1 VSSPIPLEAKKGCY
15 KTTARIP
22 TSPDYFANGKNTP
35 FASSMV
41 IWEACNLLTSA
52 SVLPW
57 QSDDR
62 GYYYER
68 SVKQGRGS
76 MRFYLCAD
84 AQTENPQPLQQE
96 EALGLIESLDMRAA
110 CLHLIYA
117 AYAMTLERA
126 WEQEF
131 IISDAQIERYLGLD
145 KRKDLSKATKL
156 TLIKR
161 IAQQPCQITASVD
174 WPQQGKVPGFSIPES
189 RLWHLQ
195 EITHHFQADE
205 QGCKHLIGLTF
216 RVKAGI
222 WAKYFLNKNGY
233 RKRLAFYQY
242 GTLPYYL
249 LTTATSLWQQH
260 QGAVRMM
267 LWILFKAKMGSK
279 QCITV
284 PTLLRVGYGE
294 EKIIQAETNRELRKR
309 LTRAFEGDLE
319 VLNHTG
325 IKPIFDPVTY
335 TPEIQPLWAKL
346 ADLPDDADEALDFWI
361 NDGSQSHRLT
371 DASPRGKWKLLLKAR
386 ILRFDLPED
395 WQQQLAKLERKKQQ
409 RLAQKTYPAKKYSGL
424 TCEQIV
430 AARQRSGLS
439 QRALAQRLGKSQSWI
454 RDLERG
460 RFAAKPE
467 DQILL
472 RKILGLERCQVIKL
486 A

>member
-1 VSSPIPLEAKKGCY
+1 
-15 KTTARIP
+15 
-22 TSPDYFANGKNTP
+22 
-35 FASSMV
+35 
-41 IWEACNLLTSA
+41 
-52 SVLPW
+52 
-57 QSDDR
+57 
-62 GYYYER
+62 
-68 SVKQGRGS
+68 
-76 MRFYLCAD
+76 MRFHLCAD
-84 AQTENPQPLQQE
+84 VDSENPQPLHQE
-96 EALGLIESLDMRAA
+96 EALGLIDSLDMRAA

-117 AYAMTLERA
+117 AYAMTLEKP

-131 IISDAQIERYLGLD
+131 IISDQQIERYLGLD

-156 TLIKR
+156 TLIKK
-161 IAQQPCQITASVD
+161 IAQQPCQITAAVD

-189 RLWHLQ
+189 RLWHLR

-205 QGCKHLIGLTF
+205 QGCKHLVGLTF
-216 RVKAGI
+216 RIQVGI
-222 WAKYFLNKNGY
+222 WAKYFLNKSGY

-294 EKIIQAETNRELRKR
+294 DKIIQSETNRELRKR

-346 ADLPDDADEALDFWI
+346 ADLPEDADEALDFWI

-371 DASPRGKWKLLLKAR
+371 DASPRGKWKLLLKA
-386 ILRFDLPED
+386 
-395 WQQQLAKLERKKQQ
+395 
-409 RLAQKTYPAKKYSGL
+409 
-424 TCEQIV
+424 
-430 AARQRSGLS
+430 
-439 QRALAQRLGKSQSWI
+439 
-454 RDLERG
+454 
-460 RFAAKPE
+460 
-467 DQILL
+467 
-472 RKILGLERCQVIKL
+472 
-486 A
+486 